1 MMLYTWKDIERKLLL
16 NKGKWREVI
25 SDTEIYTDEVI
36 IHLKEG
42 QVGIDAKKILKD
54 IFGRK
59 YDGERILLDLSD
71 EYLGVSF
78 VTDQNEEDDSV
89 ATPLF
94 RNVLY
99 QKTAYFSELID
110 KELPGVPVLAFHSY
124 KGGVGRTLSLLAFV
138 KAWSELN
145 NFENAQKLL
154 IIDADIEAPGITWLT
169 MTQEEAAF
177 SFLDLL
183 EVTQEK
189 DNADE
194 IIELIADKISE
205 STVKIETERGR
216 AEHIVLPT
224 YRYVEQLLDMYASP
238 ESLAVSYNKKYILA
252 EVLSKLGEKVNAG
265 LVLIDLRA
273 GLSEFSAPLLFDPR
287 VKKYLVTS
295 TSYQS
300 IKGTG
305 ILLQQLSK
313 GLPLNEN
320 SKIPEVLL
328 TMVQNGMNTAEIIS
342 ELIAFYHP
350 NIIEDDDSIMDDIV
364 TELPFASELVHLE
377 TLPKI
382 MKNLSGRDFY
392 KNIAEIVKNSY
403 LVSEETKSD
412 NLKISRNKVISNIH
426 EFAANQ
432 ITAEGNGTF
441 EVLMTESIQSLIR
454 KYKNGI
460 PNTVIMGAKG
470 SGKTFLYREILRDQY
485 WEKFVERM
493 SKNEPVSQGLSSDKC
508 ILAIPLLASGNA
520 GGFPEVIK
528 NAIASYNKCGAKGEI
543 SNSVYVASKDMLLM
557 NIRNDQDILEW
568 KEIWKKVILGAFDKT
583 YQSLAELE
591 EELQYRHIKIVF
603 LLDGLE
609 EIFEHTISSE
619 NEKNAIRALCRD
631 LIDEV
636 KIAYHNV
643 GLMIF
648 LRKDMAR
655 DSLTINFEQ
664 FYSLYR
670 DVELQWSNTEALR
683 LAAWLTSQAVPD
695 FYRGNIPIETA
706 PGEVI
711 EQILNRLWG
720 VKLGKP
726 TSNEANSSRWILAAL
741 SDFNGQLQ
749 ARDIIR
755 FLEKATDHVGK
766 AVYGDRYLMPTEIR
780 KAVSECSND
789 KIGEIRDEIKALGP
803 IFDKLE
809 HASEEKKV
817 LPFAADTF
825 NLTQA
830 EEKIMKQEGY
840 LKIDNERYY
849 LPEIIRHA
857 LKFKYEK
864 GARPKVLSLLLK

>member
-1 MMLYTWKDIERKLLL
+1 MMLYTWKDIERELLL
-16 NKGKWREVI
+16 NKSKWQGVI
-25 SDTEIYTDEVI
+25 SDSEIYTDEVI
-36 IHLKEG
+36 IRLKKG
-42 QVGIDAKKILKD
+42 QTKTSAKKILLQ
-54 IFGRK
+54 IFGEK
-59 YDGERILLDLSD
+59 YNDERIFLDLPGECLD
-71 EYLGVSF
+71 VSF
-78 VTDQNEEDDSV
+78 EIDEDEENDSV

-99 QKTAYFSELID
+99 QKTAYYSELIE

-124 KGGVGRTLSLLAFV
+124 KGGVGRTLSLLAFI

-145 NFENAQKLL
+145 NLENAQKLL

-169 MTQEEAAF
+169 MKQEEASF

-189 DNADE
+189 DNVNE
-194 IIELIADKISE
+194 IIELIADKVLE
-205 STVKIETERGR
+205 SIVKIETERGR
-216 AEHIVLPT
+216 VEHIVLPT

-238 ESLAVSYNKKYILA
+238 ESLAISYNKKYILA

-300 IKGTG
+300 VKGTG

-328 TMVQNGMNTAEIIS
+328 TMVQNGMNTDEIIS
-342 ELIAFYHP
+342 ELIAIYHP
-350 NIIEDDDSIMDDIV
+350 NIVEGDDSIMDDIV

-382 MKNLSGRDFY
+382 MSNLSGRDFY
-392 KNIAEIVKNSY
+392 KNISEIVKNSY
-403 LVSEETKSD
+403 MVSREIKGDS
-412 NLKISRNKVISNIH
+412 LKVSRNKVINNIH

-441 EVLMTESIQSLIR
+441 EVLMTESIQNLIR
-454 KYKNGI
+454 KYKNSI

-493 SKNEPVSQGLSSDKC
+493 SKNEPVLNGLSGDKC
-508 ILAIPLLASGNA
+508 ILVVPLLASGNA
-520 GGFPEVIK
+520 GGFSDVIK
-528 NAIASYNKCGAKGEI
+528 NAIAGYNQCGTKGEI
-543 SNSVYVASKDMLLM
+543 SNSVYVDSKDMLLTYV
-557 NIRNDQDILEW
+557 REYHDILEW
-568 KEIWKKVILGAFDKT
+568 KEIWKKVILSAFDT
-583 YQSLAELE
+583 IYSSLAELE
-591 EELQYRHIKIVF
+591 EELQYKHIKIVF

-631 LIDEV
+631 LLDEV
-636 KIAYHNV
+636 KIVYHNV

-655 DSLTINFEQ
+655 DSLTINYEQ

-670 DVELQWSNTEALR
+670 TVELQWSNTEALR

-695 FYRGNIPIETA
+695 FYQENIPIEMA
-706 PGEVI
+706 SGEVI
-711 EQILNRLWG
+711 EQTLNRLWG
-720 VKLGKP
+720 IKLGKP
-726 TSNEANSSRWILAAL
+726 TSNEAYSSRWILAAL

-766 AVYGDRYLMPTEIR
+766 AVYEDRYLMPTEIR
-780 KAVSECSND
+780 KAVSDCSNG

-817 LPFAADTF
+817 LPFSADTF
-825 NLTQA
+825 NLTQT

-840 LKIDNERYY
+840 LKIDNDRYY